1 MDKQNKQGVLY
12 IIPTFLSDTQALGV
26 LPMSVKKIVE
36 NLRHFIVENEK
47 TARKNIKKIAP
58 PVPQSELIMHV
69 LNKFTPP
76 EDYEQYLNP
85 CLQGASVGLMSEAG
99 CPGVAD
105 PGAEMVSLAHE
116 KGIRVIP
123 LVGPSSILL
132 SLMASG
138 LNGQSFAFHGYLPI
152 EKDERRVRIKDLE
165 QQSAR
170 FNQTQIFIETPYRNV
185 KFIKELLRHTRSN
198 TRLCIACDIT
208 SENEDIITLNVSE
221 WKKMDAQKYDKRPCI
236 FLIHAVSGN

>member
-1 MDKQNKQGVLY
+1 MDKQENKGVLY
-12 IIPTFLSDTQALGV
+12 VIPTFLSDTQALGV

-36 NLRHFIVENEK
+36 DLRHFIVENEK

-58 PVPQSELIMHV
+58 SVPQSELIVHV
-69 LNKFTPP
+69 LNKFTQP

-99 CPGVAD
+99 CPGIAD
-105 PGAEMVSLAHE
+105 PGAEMVTLAHQ

-152 EKDERRVRIKDLE
+152 DKDERRIRIKDLE
-165 QQSAR
+165 QQSSR
-170 FNQTQIFIETPYRNV
+170 FNYTQIFIETPYRNV
-185 KFIKELLRHTRSN
+185 KFIKELLRHSRANSL
-198 TRLCIACDIT
+198 LCIACDIT
-208 SENEDIITLNVSE
+208 SEKEDIFTQTVAQ
-221 WKKMDAQKYDKRPCI
+221 WKKVDLNKYDKRPCI
-236 FLIHAVSGN
+236 FLLLSAQE

>member
-1 MDKQNKQGVLY
+1 MKEPISKGVLY
-12 IIPTFLSDTQALGV
+12 VIPTFLSDTQALGV

-58 PVPQSELIMHV
+58 NVPQPELMLHV
-69 LNKFTPP
+69 LNKFTQP

-105 PGAEMVSLAHE
+105 PGAEMVALAHQ
-116 KGIRVIP
+116 KGIRVVP

-152 EKDERRVRIKDLE
+152 DKNERRVKIKELE
-165 QQSAR
+165 QQSSK
-170 FNQTQIFIETPYRNV
+170 FSQTQIFIETPYRNV
-185 KFIKELLRHTRSN
+185 AFIKELLRHARNDSQ
-198 TRLCIACDIT
+198 LCIACELT
-208 SENEDIITLNVSE
+208 SENESILTQSIAE
-221 WKKMDAQKYDKRPCI
+221 WKKVDLNTYDKRPCI
-236 FLIHAVSGN
+236 FLMLSSMA

>member
-1 MDKQNKQGVLY
+1 MDEQKQKGVLY
-12 IIPTFLSDTQALGV
+12 VVPTFLSDTQALGV

-58 PVPQSELIMHV
+58 NLSQSEIIIHP
-69 LNKFTPP
+69 LNKFTPR
-76 EDYEQYLNP
+76 EEYEMYLNP
-85 CLQGASVGLMSEAG
+85 CLQGAAVGIMSEAG

-105 PGAEMVSLAHE
+105 PGAEIVALAHE

-138 LNGQSFAFHGYLPI
+138 LNGQSFSFLGYLPI
-152 EKDERRVRIKDLE
+152 EKNERRIRIKE
-165 QQSAR
+165 IETNSRRYQ
-170 FNQTQIFIETPYRNV
+170 QTQIFIETPYRNV
-185 KFIKELLRHTRSN
+185 KFLKELLRHCKSDTK
-198 TRLCIACDIT
+198 LCVACDIT
-208 SENEDIITLNVSE
+208 SQNEEIKTQPISVWEKEDLE
-221 WKKMDAQKYDKRPCI
+221 RYHKRPTI
-236 FLIHAVSGN
+236 FLLLATP